1 MFDRQNNIL
10 KGDSL
15 NINNRTL
22 SRREL
27 LGMTVGLGG
36 MAISGIA
43 QTAERMFTPPLALGP
58 FYPQIKPLD
67 RDADLTIIKGR
78 KVHAEG
84 KIIHVTG
91 RVLNVKG
98 KPVRNARMEIWQA
111 DSRGRYSHRSD
122 PNKAILD
129 TNFQG
134 YCALKTD
141 DQGRYRFKTIMPAS
155 YPGLIAGMRAPHI
168 HFEVF
173 GKNDRTVTQVFFPG
187 EKLNDQDTILQGLRG
202 DKPKSAVMMSVLPPT
217 KDIGPN
223 ETLFGWDCVLL
234 TG

>member
-1 MFDRQNNIL
+1 MHM
-10 KGDSL
+10 
-15 NINNRTL
+15 NRRVL

-27 LGMTVGLGG
+27 LVTAIGVGGITITGLGQ
-36 MAISGIA
+36 A
-43 QTAERMFTPPLALGP
+43 TERMFTPSLALGP
-58 FYPQIKPLD
+58 FYPQIKALD
-67 RDADLTIIKGR
+67 QDADLTIIKGR

-98 KPVRNARMEIWQA
+98 EPVRHARMEIWQA
-111 DSRGRYSHRSD
+111 DSHGRYSHRSD
-122 PNKAILD
+122 PNKAIPD

-134 YCALKTD
+134 YCVLKTD
-141 DQGRYRFKTIMPAS
+141 DEGRYRFKTILPAS

-187 EKLNDQDTILQGLRG
+187 EKLNDQDTILQSLRG
-202 DKPKSAVMMSVLPPT
+202 DKPKSAVMMRVLPPT
-217 KDIGPN
+217 KDMGSN